1 MTDAAPD
8 QPFADAIVLAAGVS
22 ERMGADKLM
31 LEVAGLPLVGWTLRA
46 IGAARTVRRV
56 ILVVHESRVDEMA
69 AYPWVRALSP
79 TLVVGGERRQ
89 DSVAN
94 GVAEADGEVVLIHDG
109 ARPLVT
115 PDLIDRVALA
125 AREHGAAV
133 PVAPVPESMRK
144 VVDGEIV
151 GILDRHGLFRSQ
163 TPHGARREV
172 LEHVYEQVDPHG
184 PETFIDETT
193 LVQSTGFRVSTVP
206 GEQANLKVTLPGDEM
221 LAFGLL
227 EARVRTPGDYP
238 WLDASASG

>member
-1 MTDAAPD
+1 MQSSNEDR
-8 QPFADAIVLAAGVS
+8 FADAVVLAGGVS

-31 LEVAGLPLVGWTLRA
+31 LEVAGLPLLGWTLRA
-46 IGAARTVRRV
+46 VAAARTVRRI
-56 ILVVHESRVDEMA
+56 ILVVHGPRLEQVAS
-69 AYPWVRALSP
+69 YPWIHDLSP

-94 GVAEADGEVVLIHDG
+94 GVAAADADVVLIHDG

-115 PDLIDRVALA
+115 PDLIDRVAEA

-133 PVAPVPESMRK
+133 PVVPVPESMRQ

-151 GILDRHGLFRSQ
+151 GILDRHGLYRSQ
-163 TPHGARREV
+163 TPHGARLSV
-172 LEHVYEQVDPHG
+172 LRHVYEQVDPHG

-206 GEQANLKVTLPGDEM
+206 GEQANLKVTLPGDEL
-221 LAFGLL
+221 LAYGLL
-227 EARVRTPGDYP
+227 EARVRDRNAYP
-238 WLDASASG
+238 WLGPAS